1 MCKQMCH
8 SCIHDCKGESIP
20 SICENFI
27 LAPTP
32 EDYLE
37 ILHEL
42 NSNIKRICEENGLNS
57 GILFKML
64 KGRQNFIY
72 KYHRVLIENLYE
84 RQEYLQYVL
93 EGNDGEE

>member
-1 MCKQMCH
+1 MCKTLCGN
-8 SCIHDCKGESIP
+8 CINDCKGESSP

-37 ILHEL
+37 ILHEM
-42 NSNIKRICEENGLNS
+42 NSNLKKICEENGLNV
-57 GILFKML
+57 GVMFKML
-64 KGRQNFIY
+64 KRKQIFTY

-84 RQEYLQYVL
+84 KQEYLRYL
-93 EGNDGEE
+93 EDTDAK